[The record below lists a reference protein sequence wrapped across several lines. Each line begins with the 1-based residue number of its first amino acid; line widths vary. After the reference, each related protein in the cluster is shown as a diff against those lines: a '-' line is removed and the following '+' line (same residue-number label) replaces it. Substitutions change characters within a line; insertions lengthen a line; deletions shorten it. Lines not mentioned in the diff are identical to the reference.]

1 MSITII
7 GKGAWGNAL
16 HHVLSTHEK
25 EIIFWDRT
33 SRIVSDMVVL
43 ALPTNVIK
51 DVLPFIDKK
60 ENLFI
65 VNSSKGIEIDSHR
78 FPYQI
83 IADIFPDVHY
93 FSLLGPSFAQE
104 VIDDMP
110 TLVNL
115 ALPAGRQVSG
125 KAEFVKE
132 VEQLF
137 KTDFFRVRVVDG
149 VEAVE
154 LGAAFKNI
162 YAILCGIVQGIG
174 FGVNTRTNIILLAY
188 EEMSRLNKKL
198 GYLMHQDAVLSIMG
212 DLMLTCSSEESRNF
226 MFGKN
231 LATYSIQESLEKSKG
246 VVEGFQSLSSVDYFA
261 EKSGEPL
268 VLAELIKDI
277 MEKAGNKDEM
287 KNIFLQHFAY
297 V

>member
-7 GKGAWGNAL
+7 GKGAWGHAL
-16 HHVLSTHEK
+16 YHVLSTHEK
-25 EIIFWDRT
+25 EIVFWDKT
-33 SRIVSDMVVL
+33 SRIASDMVVL
-43 ALPTNVIK
+43 ALPTNAIR

-60 ENLFI
+60 ENVFM
-65 VNSSKGIEIDSHR
+65 VNSSKGIETDSHR

-83 IADIFPDVHY
+83 ITDMFPDAHY

-115 ALPAGRQVSG
+115 AFR

-132 VEQLF
+132 IRYLF
-137 KTDFFRVRVVDG
+137 ETGFFRVRVVDG

-162 YAILCGIVQGIG
+162 YAILCGVVQGIG

-198 GYLMHQDAVLSIMG
+198 GHPIHQDAVLGIMG

-231 LATYSIQESLEKSKG
+231 LATYSLQESLEKSKG
-246 VVEGFQSLSSVDYFA
+246 VVEGLQSLSSVDYFV

-268 VLAELIKDI
+268 VLAKLIKDI
-277 MEKAGNKDEM
+277 VATAGNRDEM
-287 KNIFLQHFAY
+287 KKIFLQHFSY